1 MKRSA
6 LKIVVGRRDTAKDVT
21 AGMTD
26 DEMTRR
32 FQCAVQ
38 LAIEEKRAKGVPVPG
53 YDAERKAPFLEYADG
68 CKRYAGE

>member
-1 MKRSA
+1 
-6 LKIVVGRRDTAKDVT
+6 LVIGGRDRAKDVT

-32 FQCAVQ
+32 FQRAVQ
-38 LAIEEKRAKGVPVPG
+38 LAIEEKKAKGVPVPG

-68 CKRYAGE
+68 RKRYAGE